1 VSILLSEAA
10 ASQSRDPAVGDAV
23 TAVVVV
29 EAELE
34 AAADVPAGALESVVG
49 AAAAAAEVL
58 AAVVVVVVVVVVVAA
73 AAAAA
78 AAAAIVVVVVV
89 AAAAATA
96 AAAPVNVLGA
106 AFGDSAHFDDD
117 EDHVEYGVARASR
130 RALRRALRS
139 SITMRSCS
147 SLPRVA

>member
-1 VSILLSEAA
+1 MASLVSILLSEAA

-34 AAADVPAGALESVVG
+34 AAADVPAGALESVVV

-58 AAVVVVVVVVVVVAA
+58 AAVVVVVVVVVV
-73 AAAAA
+73 A
-78 AAAAIVVVVVV
+78 AAAAIVVVAVVV

>member
-58 AAVVVVVVVVVVVAA
+58 AAVVVVVVVVVV
-73 AAAAA
+73 AA